1 MIKLSDSFGKKS
13 KQSKGTVIFP
23 LLILFIT
30 KSDENTDNDVEDSGL
45 DGEK

>member
-13 KQSKGTVIFP
+13 KQSKVTVIFP

-45 DGEK
+45 GGDK